1 MRTTRPL
8 GISAA
13 APFLRWGARLL
24 SAGIL
29 LFWGWFLIAH
39 LFGEE
44 GPPSRPR
51 VWQDYAGLTAMVV
64 ALVGLALAWKWEVLG
79 GLMTLVGFV
88 ILAVVSDLGIPAS
101 PFILWPIT
109 AMMFLTSAWL
119 GAARRNDQ
127 AVIAL

>member
-1 MRTTRPL
+1 MPVV
-8 GISAA
+8 
-13 APFLRWGARLL
+13 RWGARIL

-64 ALVGLALAWKWEVLG
+64 ALVGLALAWKWEAFGGLIALVAYVIMGVLNSLALG
-79 GLMTLVGFV
+79 G
-88 ILAVVSDLGIPAS
+88 

-109 AMMFLTSAWL
+109 AVMFLTSAWL
-119 GAARRNDQ
+119 GRVRRNDQ
-127 AVIAL
+127 APDVRR

>member
-1 MRTTRPL
+1 MQTTRPQGRSL
-8 GISAA
+8 AL
-13 APFLRWGARLL
+13 PVVRWGARIL

-39 LFGEE
+39 LLSEE
-44 GPPSRPR
+44 GLGPR

-64 ALVGLALAWKWEVLG
+64 ALVGLALAWKWELLG
-79 GLMTLVGFV
+79 GFMALAAYV
-88 ILAVVSDLGIPAS
+88 ILGVVNWRALGG

-109 AMMFLTSAWL
+109 AVMFLTSAWL

-127 AVIAL
+127 ATRVP

>member
-1 MRTTRPL
+1 MQTIRLQRLSLALPVV
-8 GISAA
+8 
-13 APFLRWGARLL
+13 RWGARIL

-51 VWQDYAGLTAMVV
+51 VWQEYAGLTAMLV
-64 ALVGLALAWKWEVLG
+64 ALAGLALAWKWEFLG
-79 GLMTLVGFV
+79 GLMTLVAYV
-88 ILAVVSDLGIPAS
+88 IGGLVNWRALGG

-109 AMMFLTSAWL
+109 AVMFLASAWL
-119 GAARRNDQ
+119 GAARWNDQ
-127 AVIAL
+127 APDLRK